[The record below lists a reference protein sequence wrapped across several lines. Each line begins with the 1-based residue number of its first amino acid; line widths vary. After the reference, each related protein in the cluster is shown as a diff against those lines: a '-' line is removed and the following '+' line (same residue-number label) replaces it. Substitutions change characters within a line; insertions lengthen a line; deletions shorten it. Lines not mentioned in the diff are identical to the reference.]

1 MFRGYRLSLL
11 LLDRLV
17 FSLLLRRLFLRCLR
31 RFIAHSLSLAR
42 KRVCRGGYSVLCR
55 RTSFFKSAPIV
66 RFDWTSGVARS
77 TFDVLMAQTSA
88 VVIASANNLSVKYGH
103 QVVLD
108 GATIAFMEGEHIGL
122 VGRNGSGKSTFLQIA
137 AGVAHPDSGEF
148 SCRRDLVTGY
158 MPQISGLDDAA
169 TVHANILSGAQRIL
183 DLIAEYE
190 RVPGDSPLSATLLDQ
205 IGEADGWNLEH
216 RIKSLITNLH
226 APESDRVVGTLSG
239 GEKRRVALCRA
250 LIARPDFLI
259 LDEPTNHLD
268 TGSIEWLED
277 FLARYAGT
285 CLFVTHD
292 RYFLDRVA
300 TRIVELSRGQFISY
314 DGNYTDYLLARVQ
327 RQAVEEMQE
336 HKRQKFL
343 KRELQ
348 WVRKA
353 PRARRTKSVD
363 RVERYFEMAA
373 QEAPETEIDV
383 ELIIPTPPKLANR
396 IIELT
401 DVSVE
406 LGGRTLFQNVNLNL
420 VAGERL
426 GVVGRNGLGKTS
438 LLKVILQEL
447 PAASGGVEIGA
458 RTQINYVDQNR
469 LLLDDAK
476 TVWEEVGSGGEHV
489 TLGEQSITLRA
500 YLRRFLFSEERINT
514 KISQLSG
521 GERSR
526 VLLAK
531 ILKRGGNVLILD
543 EPTNDLDLGTLRLLE
558 EALVAFGGCVIVVS
572 HDRYFLNRVCTSI
585 LAFEGEGRVAY
596 SVGNY
601 DYYLEKRSALSSAR
615 DSNPAP
621 AAVAAEPKKSKQKPR
636 KLKWKEEREWES
648 METNILAA
656 ENEVSDLE
664 ATFSAP
670 DVYAKPRAEISD
682 LETQLKTARDKVA
695 HLYARWHELELLHGV
710 RSIED

>member
-1 MFRGYRLSLL
+1 
-11 LLDRLV
+11 
-17 FSLLLRRLFLRCLR
+17 
-31 RFIAHSLSLAR
+31 
-42 KRVCRGGYSVLCR
+42 
-55 RTSFFKSAPIV
+55 
-66 RFDWTSGVARS
+66 
-77 TFDVLMAQTSA
+77 MAETSA
-88 VVIASANNLSVKYGH
+88 VVIASANNLSVKYGT

-108 GATIAFMEGEHIGL
+108 GATIAFTEGEHIGL

-137 AGVAHPDSGEF
+137 AGVAQPDSGEF

-158 MPQISGLDDAA
+158 MPQLFELEEKA
-169 TVHANILSGAQRIL
+169 TVHANIVSGAQRIL
-183 DLIAEYE
+183 DLITEYE
-190 RVPGDSPLSATLLDQ
+190 LAPAESARSGILLDQ
-205 IGEADGWNLEH
+205 IAHFDGWNLEH

-226 APESDRVVGTLSG
+226 APDPERIVATLSG

-250 LIARPDFLI
+250 LLARPDFLI

-277 FLARYAGT
+277 FLARYQGT

-292 RYFLDRVA
+292 RYFLDRIT
-300 TRIVELSRGQFISY
+300 TRVLELSRGKFYSY
-314 DGNYTDYLLARVQ
+314 EGNYTDYLIARAE
-327 RQAVEEMQE
+327 RQAVAEMQE

-343 KRELQ
+343 KRELA

-373 QEAPETEIDV
+373 QEAPEAELDV

-396 IIELT
+396 VIELRE
-401 DVSVE
+401 VSVE
-406 LGGRTLFQNVNLNL
+406 LGGRTLFQHVNLNL

-447 PAASGGVEIGA
+447 PAASGAVEIGA

-469 LLLDDAK
+469 LLLDDEK

-531 ILKRGGNVLILD
+531 ILKRGGNVLMLD

-585 LAFEGEGRVAY
+585 FAFEGEGRVVY
-596 SVGNY
+596 NVGDY
-601 DYYLEKRSALSSAR
+601 DYYLERRVMLGPAPDSS
-615 DSNPAP
+615 PAP
-621 AAVAAEPKKSKQKPR
+621 AGVAAAQKKSKEKPR

-648 METNILAA
+648 MEATILSA

-664 ATFSAP
+664 ATFAAP
-670 DVYAKPRAEISD
+670 DFYAKPRAEISD

-695 HLYARWHELELLHGV
+695 HLYARWHELELLQSVPSLEDQV
-710 RSIED
+710 RR

>member
-1 MFRGYRLSLL
+1 MTE
-11 LLDRLV
+11 
-17 FSLLLRRLFLRCLR
+17 
-31 RFIAHSLSLAR
+31 
-42 KRVCRGGYSVLCR
+42 
-55 RTSFFKSAPIV
+55 TS
-66 RFDWTSGVARS
+66 S
-77 TFDVLMAQTSA
+77 T
-88 VVIASANNLSVKYGH
+88 VIASANNLSVKYGS
-103 QVVLD
+103 QVVLN
-108 GATIAFMEGEHIGL
+108 GATIAFREGEHIGL

-137 AGVAHPDSGEF
+137 AGVAQADSGEF
-148 SCRRDLVTGY
+148 TRRRDLVTGY
-158 MPQISGLDDAA
+158 MPQVSGLDDAT

-183 DLIAEYE
+183 DLITEYE
-190 RVPGDSPLSATLLDQ
+190 RVPGDSPLSAKLLDQ

-250 LIARPDFLI
+250 LLTRPDFLI

-268 TGSIEWLED
+268 TGSIEWLEE

-300 TRIVELSRGQFISY
+300 TRIVELLRGQFTSY
-314 DGNYTDYLLARVQ
+314 DGNYTDYLVARAQ
-327 RQAVEEMQE
+327 RQAVEEAQE
-336 HKRQKFL
+336 HQRQKFL

-373 QEAPETEIDV
+373 QEAPEAELDV

-396 IIELT
+396 IIELR
-401 DVSVE
+401 DVSLEV
-406 LGGRTLFQNVNLNL
+406 GGRTLFQHVNLNL
-420 VAGERL
+420 TAGERL
-426 GVVGRNGLGKTS
+426 GIVGRNGLGKSS

-447 PAASGGVEIGA
+447 PVASGAVEIGA
-458 RTQINYVDQNR
+458 RTRINYVDQNR
-469 LLLDDAK
+469 LLLDDAR
-476 TVWEEVGSGGEHV
+476 TVWEEVGSGGETV

-500 YLRRFLFSEERINT
+500 YLRRFLFNEDRINT
-514 KISQLSG
+514 RISQLSG

-531 ILKRGGNVLILD
+531 ILKRGGNVLMLD
-543 EPTNDLDLGTLRLLE
+543 ELTNDLDLGTLRLLE
-558 EALVAFGGCVIVVS
+558 EALVSFGGCVIVVS

-585 LAFEGEGRVAY
+585 LAFEGEGRVVY
-596 SVGNY
+596 RVGNY
-601 DYYLEKRSALSSAR
+601 DYYLERRGALEEVPNSK
-615 DSNPAP
+615 PAP
-621 AAVAAEPKKSKQKPR
+621 ARAAAAEQTKTKDKPR
-636 KLKWKEEREWES
+636 KLKWKEEREWAS
-648 METNILAA
+648 MEANILSA

-664 ATFSAP
+664 ATFGAP
-670 DVYAKPRAEISD
+670 DFYTKPRSEIFE

-695 HLYARWHELELLHGV
+695 HLYARWQELELLQ
-710 RSIED
+710 SASSP

>member
-1 MFRGYRLSLL
+1 VNS
-11 LLDRLV
+11 
-17 FSLLLRRLFLRCLR
+17 C
-31 RFIAHSLSLAR
+31 
-42 KRVCRGGYSVLCR
+42 
-55 RTSFFKSAPIV
+55 
-66 RFDWTSGVARS
+66 
-77 TFDVLMAQTSA
+77 
-88 VVIASANNLSVKYGH
+88 
-103 QVVLD
+103 
-108 GATIAFMEGEHIGL
+108 
-122 VGRNGSGKSTFLQIA
+122 
-137 AGVAHPDSGEF
+137 AGV
-148 SCRRDLVTGY
+148 
-158 MPQISGLDDAA
+158 ISSPA
-169 TVHANILSGAQRIL
+169 TCHNFPAWTIRPRSHANILSGAQRIL

-205 IGEADGWNLEH
+205 ITQADGWSLEH

-226 APESDRVVGTLSG
+226 APESDRIVDTLSG
-239 GEKRRVALCRA
+239 GERRRVALCRA
-250 LIARPDFLI
+250 LLARPDFLI

-268 TGSIEWLED
+268 TGSIEWLEE

-300 TRIVELSRGQFISY
+300 TRIVELSRGQFTSY

-327 RQAVEEMQE
+327 RKAVEEAQE
-336 HKRQKFL
+336 HQRQKFL

-348 WVRKA
+348 WVRRA

-373 QEAPETEIDV
+373 QEAPEAELDV

-396 IIELT
+396 IIELR

-406 LGGRTLFQNVNLNL
+406 LGGRTLFQHVNLNL
-420 VAGERL
+420 VARERL
-426 GVVGRNGLGKTS
+426 GVVGRNGLGKSS

-447 PAASGGVEIGA
+447 SAAGGVVEIGA

-469 LLLDDAK
+469 LLLDDEK
-476 TVWEEVGSGGEHV
+476 TVWEEVGSGGEQV

-500 YLRRFLFSEERINT
+500 YLRRFLFSEDRINT

-531 ILKRGGNVLILD
+531 ILKRGGNVLTLD

-585 LAFEGEGRVAY
+585 LAFEGEGRVSY

-601 DYYLEKRSALSSAR
+601 DYYLERREALASAR

-621 AAVAAEPKKSKQKPR
+621 APPRVAAVAQAKSGKGKPG

-648 METNILAA
+648 MEANILSA

-664 ATFSAP
+664 ARFGAP
-670 DVYAKPRAEISD
+670 DFYAKPRAEIFD

-695 HLYARWHELELLHGV
+695 HLYARWHELELLQKV
-710 RSIED
+710 

>member
-1 MFRGYRLSLL
+1 MA
-11 LLDRLV
+11 D
-17 FSLLLRRLFLRCLR
+17 
-31 RFIAHSLSLAR
+31 
-42 KRVCRGGYSVLCR
+42 
-55 RTSFFKSAPIV
+55 TSSA
-66 RFDWTSGVARS
+66 
-77 TFDVLMAQTSA
+77 
-88 VVIASANNLSVKYGH
+88 VIASANNLSVKYGIH
-103 QVVLD
+103 VVLD
-108 GATIAFMEGEHIGL
+108 GATIAFTEGEHIGL
-122 VGRNGSGKSTFLQIA
+122 VGRNGSGKSTFLSIA
-137 AGVAHPDSGEF
+137 AGVTQADSGEF
-148 SCRRDLVTGY
+148 TWRRDLVTGY
-158 MPQISGLDDAA
+158 MPQVSGLDDAA

-226 APESDRVVGTLSG
+226 APEPDRVVGTLSG

-250 LIARPDFLI
+250 LLARPDFLI

-277 FLARYAGT
+277 FLEKYAGT

-300 TRIVELSRGQFISY
+300 TRIIELSRGQFVSY
-314 DGNYTDYLLARVQ
+314 DGNYTDYLLARAQ
-327 RQAVEEMQE
+327 RKAVEEMQE
-336 HKRQKFL
+336 HKRQRFL

-363 RVERYFEMAA
+363 RVERYFEMAS
-373 QEAPETEIDV
+373 QEAPEAELDV

-396 IIELT
+396 IIELR

-406 LGGRTLFQNVNLNL
+406 LGGRTLFQHVNLNL
-420 VAGERL
+420 TAGERL
-426 GVVGRNGLGKTS
+426 GVVGRNGLGKSS

-447 PAASGGVEIGA
+447 PVTSGVVEIGA
-458 RTQINYVDQNR
+458 RTEINYVDQNR
-469 LLLDDAK
+469 LLLDDEK
-476 TVWEEVGSGGEHV
+476 TVWEEVGTGGETV
-489 TLGEQSITLRA
+489 RLGEESISLRA
-500 YLRRFLFSEERINT
+500 YLRRFLFSEDRINT

-531 ILKRGGNVLILD
+531 ILKRGGNVLMLD

-585 LAFEGEGRVAY
+585 LAFEGEGRVSY
-596 SVGNY
+596 NVGNY
-601 DYYLEKRSALSSAR
+601 DYYLEKRVVPV
-615 DSNPAP
+615 PAP
-621 AAVAAEPKKSKQKPR
+621 ASTPAPTAVTTEPKKRKDKPR
-636 KLKWKEEREWES
+636 KLTWKEEREWES

-656 ENEVSDLE
+656 EQEVSDLE
-664 ATFSAP
+664 ATFAAP
-670 DVYAKPRAEISD
+670 DFYMKPRAEMLE
-682 LETQLKTARDKVA
+682 LETQLRAARDKVA
-695 HLYARWHELELLHGV
+695 HLYSRWHELELLQ
-710 RSIED
+710 SAPLP

>member
-1 MFRGYRLSLL
+1 MSEP
-11 LLDRLV
+11 
-17 FSLLLRRLFLRCLR
+17 
-31 RFIAHSLSLAR
+31 
-42 KRVCRGGYSVLCR
+42 VLN
-55 RTSFFKSAPIV
+55 S
-66 RFDWTSGVARS
+66 
-77 TFDVLMAQTSA
+77 
-88 VVIASANNLSVKYGH
+88 IASASELVVRFGN

-108 GATIAFMEGEHIGL
+108 RATVTILEGERVGL

-137 AGVAHPDSGEF
+137 AGVMKPDAGEF
-148 SCRRDLVTGY
+148 NQRRDLVVGY
-158 MPQISGLDDAA
+158 MPQMFELDEEA
-169 TVHANILSGAQRIL
+169 TVHANILAGAQRIL

-190 RVPGDSPLSATLLDQ
+190 TSPAEGARSGILLDQ
-205 IGEADGWNLEH
+205 ISHFDGWNLEH

-226 APESDRVVGTLSG
+226 APDPERIVATLSG

-250 LIARPDFLI
+250 LLAHPDFLI

-277 FLARYAGT
+277 FLARYSGT

-327 RQAVEEMQE
+327 RKAVEEMQE

-343 KRELQ
+343 KRELA

-373 QEAPETEIDV
+373 QEAPEAELDV
-383 ELIIPTPPKLANR
+383 ELIIPTAPKLANR
-396 IIELT
+396 AIELR

-406 LGGRTLFQNVNLNL
+406 LGGRTLFQHVNLNL

-426 GVVGRNGLGKTS
+426 GVVGRNGLGKSS

-447 PAASGGVEIGA
+447 PVASGVAEIGA
-458 RTQINYVDQNR
+458 RTEINYVDQNW
-469 LLLDDAK
+469 LHLDEEK
-476 TVWEEVGSGGEHV
+476 TVVEEVGSGGEHV

-558 EALVAFGGCVIVVS
+558 EALVAFAGNVIVVS
-572 HDRYFLNRVCTSI
+572 HDRYFLNRVCTAI
-585 LAFEGEGRVAY
+585 LAFEDADGLRY

-601 DYYLEKRSALSSAR
+601 DYYLEKRVVLGPTR

-621 AAVAAEPKKSKQKPR
+621 AGVAAEQRKSREKPR

-648 METNILAA
+648 MEATILSA

-664 ATFSAP
+664 ATFAAP
-670 DVYAKPRAEISD
+670 DFYAKPRAEIFD

-695 HLYARWHELELLHGV
+695 HLYARWHELELLQQSV
-710 RSIED
+710 PSP

>member
-1 MFRGYRLSLL
+1 MA
-11 LLDRLV
+11 D
-17 FSLLLRRLFLRCLR
+17 
-31 RFIAHSLSLAR
+31 
-42 KRVCRGGYSVLCR
+42 
-55 RTSFFKSAPIV
+55 TSSA
-66 RFDWTSGVARS
+66 
-77 TFDVLMAQTSA
+77 
-88 VVIASANNLSVKYGH
+88 VIASANNLSVKYGIH
-103 QVVLD
+103 VVLD
-108 GATIAFMEGEHIGL
+108 GATIAFTEGEHIGL
-122 VGRNGSGKSTFLQIA
+122 VGRNGSGKSTFLSIA
-137 AGVAHPDSGEF
+137 AGVTQADSGEF
-148 SCRRDLVTGY
+148 TWRRDLVTGY
-158 MPQISGLDDAA
+158 MPQVSGLDDAA

-226 APESDRVVGTLSG
+226 APEPDRVVGTLSG

-250 LIARPDFLI
+250 LLARPDFLI

-277 FLARYAGT
+277 FLEKYAGT

-300 TRIVELSRGQFISY
+300 TRIIELSRGQFVSY
-314 DGNYTDYLLARVQ
+314 DGNYTDYLLARAQ
-327 RQAVEEMQE
+327 RKAVEEMQE
-336 HKRQKFL
+336 HKRQRFL

-363 RVERYFEMAA
+363 RVERYFEMAS
-373 QEAPETEIDV
+373 QEAPEAELDV

-396 IIELT
+396 IIELR

-406 LGGRTLFQNVNLNL
+406 LGGRTLFQHVNLNL
-420 VAGERL
+420 TAGERL
-426 GVVGRNGLGKTS
+426 GVVGRNGLGKSS

-447 PAASGGVEIGA
+447 PVTSGVVEIGA
-458 RTQINYVDQNR
+458 RTEINYVDQNR
-469 LLLDDAK
+469 LLLDDEK
-476 TVWEEVGSGGEHV
+476 TVWEEVGTGGETV
-489 TLGEQSITLRA
+489 RLGEESISLRA
-500 YLRRFLFSEERINT
+500 YLRRFLFSEDRINT

-531 ILKRGGNVLILD
+531 ILKRGGNVLMLD

-585 LAFEGEGRVAY
+585 LAFEGEGRVSY
-596 SVGNY
+596 NVGNY
-601 DYYLEKRSALSSAR
+601 DYYLEKRVVPV
-615 DSNPAP
+615 PAP
-621 AAVAAEPKKSKQKPR
+621 ASTPAPTAVTTEPKKRKDKPR
-636 KLKWKEEREWES
+636 KLTWKEEREWES

-656 ENEVSDLE
+656 EQEVSDLE
-664 ATFSAP
+664 ATFAAP
-670 DVYAKPRAEISD
+670 DFYMKPRAEMLE
-682 LETQLKTARDKVA
+682 LETQLKAARDKVA
-695 HLYARWHELELLHGV
+695 HLYSRWHELELLQ
-710 RSIED
+710 SAPLP

>member
-1 MFRGYRLSLL
+1 M
-11 LLDRLV
+11 
-17 FSLLLRRLFLRCLR
+17 
-31 RFIAHSLSLAR
+31 AE
-42 KRVCRGGYSVLCR
+42 
-55 RTSFFKSAPIV
+55 TSTA
-66 RFDWTSGVARS
+66 
-77 TFDVLMAQTSA
+77 
-88 VVIASANNLSVKYGH
+88 VIASANNLSVKYGT

-108 GATIAFMEGEHIGL
+108 GATIAFTEGEHIGL

-137 AGVAHPDSGEF
+137 AGVAQADSGEF
-148 SCRRDLVTGY
+148 TRRRDLVTGY
-158 MPQISGLDDAA
+158 MPQLSGLDDAA

-250 LIARPDFLI
+250 LLARPDFLI

-314 DGNYTDYLLARVQ
+314 DGNYTDYLLARAQ
-327 RQAVEEMQE
+327 RQAVEEAQE
-336 HKRQKFL
+336 HQRQKFL

-373 QEAPETEIDV
+373 QEAPEAELDV

-396 IIELT
+396 IIELR

-406 LGGRTLFQNVNLNL
+406 LGGRTLFQHVNLNL
-420 VAGERL
+420 AAGERL
-426 GVVGRNGLGKTS
+426 GVVGRNGLGKSS

-447 PAASGGVEIGA
+447 PAASGAVEIGA

-469 LLLDDAK
+469 LLLDDEK

-500 YLRRFLFSEERINT
+500 YLRRFLFSEDRINT

-531 ILKRGGNVLILD
+531 ILKRGGNVLMLD

-596 SVGNY
+596 QRRELRLLPGKTRRTRPGSRFIPRAGRSRRRA
-601 DYYLEKRSALSSAR
+601 KRKAKTNRGSLSG
-615 DSNPAP
+615 
-621 AAVAAEPKKSKQKPR
+621 KKSANGNRWRRIFSLRKTRCRIWRPR
-636 KLKWKEEREWES
+636 LPRRIF
-648 METNILAA
+648 MRNRARR
-656 ENEVSDLE
+656 
-664 ATFSAP
+664 FSSW
-670 DVYAKPRAEISD
+670 R
-682 LETQLKTARDKVA
+682 RN
-695 HLYARWHELELLHGV
+695 
-710 RSIED
+710 

>member
-1 MFRGYRLSLL
+1 M
-11 LLDRLV
+11 
-17 FSLLLRRLFLRCLR
+17 
-31 RFIAHSLSLAR
+31 AE
-42 KRVCRGGYSVLCR
+42 
-55 RTSFFKSAPIV
+55 TSTA
-66 RFDWTSGVARS
+66 
-77 TFDVLMAQTSA
+77 
-88 VVIASANNLSVKYGH
+88 VIASANNLCVKYGT
-103 QVVLD
+103 QAVLD
-108 GATIAFMEGEHIGL
+108 GAAIAFTESEHIGL

-137 AGVAHPDSGEF
+137 AGVARADSGEF
-148 SCRRDLVTGY
+148 TCRRDLVTGY
-158 MPQISGLDDAA
+158 MPQVSGLDDAA

-190 RVPGDSPLSATLLDQ
+190 RVPGDSPLSGTLLDQ
-205 IGEADGWNLEH
+205 IIQHDGWNLEH
-216 RIKSLITNLH
+216 RIKSLVTNLH
-226 APESDRVVGTLSG
+226 APEPDRVVGTLSG

-250 LIARPDFLI
+250 LLARPDFLI

-314 DGNYTDYLLARVQ
+314 EGNYTDYLLARVQ
-327 RQAVEEMQE
+327 RKAVEEMQE
-336 HKRQKFL
+336 QQRQKFL

-373 QEAPETEIDV
+373 QEAPEAELDV

-396 IIELT
+396 IIELR

-406 LGGRTLFQNVNLNL
+406 LGGRTLFQHVNLNL

-447 PAASGGVEIGA
+447 PVASGAVEIGA
-458 RTQINYVDQNR
+458 RTEINYVDQNR

-476 TVWEEVGSGGEHV
+476 TVWEEVGEGSEHV
-489 TLGEQSITLRA
+489 RLGEENITLRG
-500 YLRRFLFSEERINT
+500 YLRRFLFTEERINT
-514 KISQLSG
+514 KINQLSG

-558 EALVAFGGCVIVVS
+558 EALVAFGGSVIVVS

-585 LAFEGEGRVAY
+585 LAFEGDGVLRY
-596 SVGNY
+596 HPGNY
-601 DYYLEKRSALSSAR
+601 DYYLEKKATAG
-615 DSNPAP
+615 DAP
-621 AAVAAEPKKSKQKPR
+621 ALQLKRATGGGAPALQSKPAKPR
-636 KLKWKEEREWES
+636 KLKYKEERELAGMES
-648 METNILAA
+648 A
-656 ENEVSDLE
+656 
-664 ATFSAP
+664 
-670 DVYAKPRAEISD
+670 
-682 LETQLKTARDKVA
+682 
-695 HLYARWHELELLHGV
+695 
-710 RSIED
+710 